1 MPKMRRLF
9 IALSVMLVMADSATA
24 EEAAR
29 VWGLA
34 PYIGV
39 HHPDLEQ
46 LNNGQFR
53 SPYQGTADIIDA
65 LGFNNPTAFTYR
77 NPMPPLE
84 PGLLAGLEFLW
95 NINDKHVMLIGGGSW
110 ESTSFGT
117 AQDSFPVQ
125 GALES
130 AVSQRKGDLSYNEF
144 YLGWR
149 YNAIRKP
156 KKYNLYL
163 RLSAH
168 EVFDIDYRED
178 FSLLFLSGPPRSF
191 RKSLVV
197 QAQATGLLLLQGG
210 GGGEWFINDRLS
222 LGAEAGYTVGMK
234 EMTLGDGRVSTDF
247 RDTDNLFLQVPIVPG
262 NDGRMEYKLE
272 SGAGYRQLR
281 LGFDGWKALLKV
293 TIYY

>member
-9 IALSVMLVMADSATA
+9 IVLSVMLVMAGSATA
-24 EEAAR
+24 EEAPR

-210 GGGEWFINDRLS
+210 GGGEWFINDWLS

>member
-1 MPKMRRLF
+1 MPRMRRLLWAF
-9 IALSVMLVMADSATA
+9 SIMAVMATGASA
-24 EEAAR
+24 EENPRA
-29 VWGLA
+29 WGLS
-34 PYIGV
+34 PYVGL
-39 HHPDLEQ
+39 HHPDLEN

-53 SPYQGTADIIDA
+53 SPYEGTADIIDD
-65 LGFNNPTAFTYR
+65 LGFNTPTGFTYR
-77 NPMPPLE
+77 NPMPELE
-84 PGLLAGLEFLW
+84 PGTLAGLEFLW
-95 NINDKHVMLIGGGSW
+95 NINDKHVLLIGGGSW
-110 ESTSFGT
+110 ESTSFAT
-117 AQDSFPVQ
+117 AEGMFPVQ

-210 GGGEWFINDRLS
+210 GGGEWFINDWLS
-222 LGAEAGYTVGMK
+222 LGAEAGYTFGMK

-247 RDTDNLFLQVPIVPG
+247 RSTDNLFLQVPIVPG
-262 NDGRMEYKLE
+262 NDGRMQYKVE
-272 SGAGYRQLR
+272 SGGEYRQLR
-281 LGFDGWKALLKV
+281 LNFDGWKALLKI
-293 TIYY
+293 TLYY

>member
-1 MPKMRRLF
+1 MRRARARRLLSLF
-9 IALSVMLVMADSATA
+9 SVMAVMAAGASA
-24 EEAAR
+24 EEGAGA
-29 VWGLA
+29 WGLS

-39 HHPDLEQ
+39 HHPNLDN

-53 SPYQGTADIIDA
+53 SPYQGTADIIDG

-84 PGLLAGLEFLW
+84 AGTLAGLEFLW

-110 ESTSFGT
+110 ESTSFAT
-117 AQDSFPVQ
+117 AEGSFPVQ

-149 YNAIRKP
+149 YNAVRKP

-210 GGGEWFINDRLS
+210 GGGEWFINDWLS
-222 LGAEAGYTVGMK
+222 LGAEAGYTFGMK

-247 RDTDNLFLQVPIVPG
+247 RDTDNLFLKSPSSPVTTDVCNIKWSRAG
-262 NDGRMEYKLE
+262 NIA
-272 SGAGYRQLR
+272 S
-281 LGFDGWKALLKV
+281 
-293 TIYY
+293 